1 MNLRRSVITFAL
13 ACLGSMTA
21 WAQVPQNRFVEY
33 AAKFL
38 CGTVG
43 PDPSAPP
50 DVRVRPGTYAT
61 TINIHNPQLPDFPG
75 VTFLKKVVI
84 SVPEGSDQVTKLAIH
99 KDILK
104 PDLAEEVDCRI
115 IRAMTGNTA
124 PFIEGFVVLIVQPLN
139 VLPLINEL
147 DVVGVYT
154 VTTPPSGALQSI
166 SLEIVPVPP
175 RYIDFPTRA
184 AADKAIEQYMEAVKK
199 QQ

>member
-13 ACLGSMTA
+13 GCLGSMTA
-21 WAQVPQNRFVEY
+21 WAQVPQYRFVEY

-84 SVPEGSDQVTKLAIH
+84 SVPEGSDQVTKLAQDRGDRQRCNIGH
-99 KDILK
+99 DPSSCQRPVENPQRR
-104 PDLAEEVDCRI
+104 PDKSPLTARYFSPLA
-115 IRAMTGNTA
+115 A
-124 PFIEGFVVLIVQPLN
+124 
-139 VLPLINEL
+139 
-147 DVVGVYT
+147 
-154 VTTPPSGALQSI
+154 S
-166 SLEIVPVPP
+166 
-175 RYIDFPTRA
+175 
-184 AADKAIEQYMEAVKK
+184 
-199 QQ
+199 